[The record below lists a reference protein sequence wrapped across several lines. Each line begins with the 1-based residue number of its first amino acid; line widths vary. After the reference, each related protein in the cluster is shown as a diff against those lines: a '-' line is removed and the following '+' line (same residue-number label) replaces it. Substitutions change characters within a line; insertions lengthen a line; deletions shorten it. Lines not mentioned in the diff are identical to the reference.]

1 LRLLSVPP
9 IDKTTSSTVRL
20 AVHLCLHRGGVHADM
35 VPNVAVSRVSD
46 RAFPK
51 SAGAF
56 E

>member
-1 LRLLSVPP
+1 
-9 IDKTTSSTVRL
+9 
-20 AVHLCLHRGGVHADM
+20 VHADM